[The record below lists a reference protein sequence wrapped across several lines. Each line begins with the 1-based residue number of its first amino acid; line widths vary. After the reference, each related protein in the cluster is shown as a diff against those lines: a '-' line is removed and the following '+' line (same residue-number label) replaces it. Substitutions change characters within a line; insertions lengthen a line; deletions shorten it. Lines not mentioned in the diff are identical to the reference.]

1 MEHNNQNATAIM
13 CAYNEKQ
20 TIGGILETLLK
31 CTELKEIIVI
41 NDGSTDGTQKF

>member
-1 MEHNNQNATAIM
+1 MKHNNQNATAIM

-31 CTELKEIIVI
+31 CTELKEIIV
-41 NDGSTDGTQKF
+41 SRSLKTEFK